1 VGLFFWGPP
10 VPEEPAVKRAI
21 AFIDGQNLF
30 HAAREAFGY
39 SYPNYDL
46 KKLAEAVC
54 EAQDWRLQ
62 QVRFYTGVPNAEDDR
77 FWSHFWSGKLSQMG
91 RQGVWTY
98 VRPLRYQN
106 RTISLS
112 DGRQHSFLAAHEK
125 GIDVRIALDVVGL
138 TLDEALDVVVI
149 FSQDQDLSELSDEIR
164 RIARRDLRWVKLA
177 SAFPASPTYRNR
189 RGIDKTDWIKI
200 DRATYDRCL
209 DPRDYRPKRS

>member
-1 VGLFFWGPP
+1 
-10 VPEEPAVKRAI
+10 
-21 AFIDGQNLF
+21 
-30 HAAREAFGY
+30 
-39 SYPNYDL
+39 
-46 KKLAEAVC
+46 
-54 EAQDWRLQ
+54 
-62 QVRFYTGVPNAEDDR
+62 
-77 FWSHFWSGKLSQMG
+77 MG

-106 RTISLS
+106 RTITLP
-112 DGRQHSFLAAHEK
+112 DGRQHSFLAPHEK

-138 TLDEALDVVVI
+138 TLDEALDVAVI

-164 RIARRDLRWVKLA
+164 RIARRDGRWVKLA

-200 DRATYDRCL
+200 DRATYDKCL